1 MTNGQVAAGFPVD
14 VKAGQGL
21 GTNVWDSV
29 SGFWANQ
36 CHLEVYSREMSP
48 TPWSGRTLD

>member
-1 MTNGQVAAGFPVD
+1 MTNGQVPAGFPVD

-29 SGFWANQ
+29 GSLLCN
-36 CHLEVYSREMSP
+36 SSP
-48 TPWSGRTLD
+48 IPDDK